1 MTPFLQLRLWWHRGS
16 SADRLAATLA
26 LALVVALAAWA
37 LVPST
42 ADKDRTSLRAGTAG
56 APGTAAAGDAAR
68 PDTGGPT
75 ATESAGGTGPAAA
88 AGPGGVTASNGG
100 GGTGPAASASGGAAA
115 TTGGPAGAPSAA
127 TGAPCPATPKRA
139 QGVTDKTVLLSFA
152 ILDLAGPIGNNA
164 AGQASAD
171 DLTKFAQSLLAD
183 VSSRGGLACRTP
195 TAKFYKVNP
204 IGADQGRNACL
215 QIIQDRPAVAV
226 DAGGFAFP
234 QSAYACVPQQKIPMV
249 TASAILTSEAAK
261 FAPYLAAPAA
271 DLGTVMRD
279 TAFGLRD
286 VGWFDPAKGFKKLGL
301 LYDECAPEVNK
312 QLDDALAG
320 ARITAANISKYTFA
334 CPQGGFASPA
344 QMAQAVSQHRS
355 AGVTHVIAPTGGGSF
370 KSYAAAASQQGY
382 RPQYALSDYQGGV
395 ITAGTATGPDPS
407 SIDGAV
413 DMTPGTFG
421 MQTTPGLQLD
431 GGTKRCQSLA
441 KKAGFSPEIV
451 FQGGGGLCNLIWTV
465 EAAFNHARALTPDA
479 ILPGLFGI
487 GPLQFSWP
495 QVDSTFKPPS
505 KYYGGDTWWPIQ
517 YHRDCTCWRV
527 LDAKRRPSFAP

>member
-1 MTPFLQLRLWWHRGS
+1 M
-16 SADRLAATLA
+16 
-26 LALVVALAAWA
+26 
-37 LVPST
+37 
-42 ADKDRTSLRAGTAG
+42 
-56 APGTAAAGDAAR
+56 
-68 PDTGGPT
+68 
-75 ATESAGGTGPAAA
+75 
-88 AGPGGVTASNGG
+88 
-100 GGTGPAASASGGAAA
+100 
-115 TTGGPAGAPSAA
+115 
-127 TGAPCPATPKRA
+127 
-139 QGVTDKTVLLSFA
+139 TDKTVLLSFA
-152 ILDLAGPIGNNA
+152 VLDLAGPIGNNA

-183 VSSRGGLACRTP
+183 VSSRGGLSCRTP

-215 QIIQDRPAVAV
+215 QIIQDHPAMAV

-261 FAPYLAAPAA
+261 FAPYLAAPPA

-279 TAFGLRD
+279 TALGLRD
-286 VGWFDPAKGFKKLGL
+286 VGWFDTAKGFKKLGL

-312 QLDDALAG
+312 QLDDALAR
-320 ARITAANISKYTFA
+320 ARITSAQISKYTFA

-370 KSYAAAASQQGY
+370 KSYAATASQQGY

-407 SIDGAV
+407 SIDGAL

-421 MQTTPGLQLD
+421 MQTTPGLALD
-431 GGTKRCQSLA
+431 AGTRRCQGLA

-451 FQGGGGLCNLIWTV
+451 FMGGGGLCNLIWTL

-517 YHRDCTCWRV
+517 YHKDCTCWRV
-527 LDAKRRPSFAP
+527 LDAKRRPSYAP